1 MTYHLH
7 GALPNGNAHAVG
19 DFAST
24 QETDTVSLSYNGA
37 AATMDA
43 NAPTSTSADTAIVS
57 ALGNPDFRRNGLLMY
72 WRGDAHGHVSD
83 ATLSILASATQA
95 TELTATIFGDGGIG
109 VGGVL
114 ARATMPVGST
124 TPVRLEFSFPDL
136 GANVDEEL
144 VLSLNAET
152 NDPVTVYYDAVG
164 SDAILT
170 FTLGDFVDPP
180 PPITRTPAAGWGG
193 VTMIN
198 DTAAHRE
205 TSLAISPLDDDL
217 IFACAPS
224 GVPNT
229 ADGQSYFHLS
239 TDGGATWRY
248 LDVETGTT
256 DPRRFAFEGGDCDV
270 AFDAAGT
277 MYSADTWL
285 GSLSVGSSSDGG
297 QTWMGTS
304 LAATAPVVDRPWLV
318 GGPAGVVHVSWQD
331 VQALMP
337 SAIWYARSAD
347 HGLTFTPAVPI
358 TSATA
363 DGPFTWEGNLVVSD
377 DQQDLYLVYT
387 RRAGPATGG
396 LDDQG
401 PETVWVAASHD
412 GGATWT
418 QHLVASMPNPASYLY
433 PSLALDEGNV
443 LHVVFSSRT
452 DVDRPIWYVTS
463 DDEAQTWSAPVKVLA
478 GVAGWSPWVVP
489 AGDGDAAIQWYGT
502 LAADGNTTGENDW
515 YFFTARVV
523 DGVVVSAGPT
533 TSTPV
538 FSGIQSAIPE
548 FNQLRLDS
556 QGRIHIGASAYYDDP
571 NGGTGWALFHQRE
584 A

>member
-1 MTYHLH
+1 M
-7 GALPNGNAHAVG
+7 GNANAVA
-19 DFAST
+19 DFASHV
-24 QETDTVSLSYNGA
+24 ETDVATLRVDGLGG
-37 AATMDA
+37 TMDEE
-43 NAPTSTSADTAIVS
+43 APSSPDAKSAFVGN
-57 ALGNPDFRRNGLLMY
+57 LGNPSYRRNGLLMF
-72 WRGDAHGHVSD
+72 WRGEAHGHVSD
-83 ATLSILASATQA
+83 AVLTIYASAAQPT
-95 TELTATIFGDGGIG
+95 TLTATLFGDGG
-109 VGGVL
+109 VGTGSPFAAATLTL
-114 ARATMPVGST
+114 ASP
-124 TPVRLEFSFPDL
+124 TPVLLTFDL
-136 GANVDEEL
+136 SEGGANVQEEI
-144 VLSLNAET
+144 VLSLSAGSAT
-152 NDPVTVYYDAVG
+152 GATVFYDGTAF
-164 SDAILT
+164 DATLA
-170 FTLGDFVDPP
+170 FTLGDFVAPP
-180 PPITRTPAAGWGG
+180 PPLPRTPAAGWGG

-198 DTAAHRE
+198 SSAAHRE
-205 TSLAISPLDDDL
+205 ASLAVSPLDDNVL
-217 IFACAPS
+217 FACAPS

-229 ADGQSYFHLS
+229 ANGQSYFHLS

-285 GSLSVGSSSDGG
+285 GSLSVGHSTDGG
-297 QTWMGTS
+297 QNWTGTS
-304 LAATAPVVDRPWLV
+304 LAATAPIVDRPWLV

-337 SAIWYARSAD
+337 SVIWYARSTD
-347 HGLTFTPAVPI
+347 FGLTFTPAVPI
-358 TSATA
+358 TTATP
-363 DGPFTWEGNLVVSD
+363 DGPFTWEGNLVVSE
-377 DQQDLYLVYT
+377 DQQDLYLAYT
-387 RRAGPATGG
+387 RRAGPALGS
-396 LDDQG
+396 LDAQG

-433 PSLALDEGNV
+433 PSIALDEGGR

-452 DVDRPIWYVTS
+452 SVDRPIWYATS
-463 DDEAQTWSAPVKVLA
+463 TDEGLTWSAPVKVLA
-478 GVAGWSPWVVP
+478 DVAAWSPWVVP

-502 LAADGNTTGENDW
+502 LNPQGNTTGTHDW

-538 FSGIQSAIPE
+538 FTGIQSAIPE

-571 NGGTGWALFHQRE
+571 NGGVGWALFHQRE